1 MQEVYNQVK
10 KQPDFQKL
18 VKLRK
23 KVSLT
28 LTSIVI
34 LSYFSFIL
42 IIAFYPDIFSQKIS
56 PDNAT
61 TLGIFVGLLIIIHIF
76 LAHCR
81 KKFELGENKLSPK
94 FYKIVNEVPTISLIA
109 IIIFVVLK
117 PF

>member
-10 KQPDFQKL
+10 KQPNFQKL

-61 TLGIFVGLLIIIHIF
+61 TLGIVVGLLIILLSIF
-76 LAHCR
+76 LTGIYIYIAN
-81 KKFELGENKLSPK
+81 KKFDVINNK
-94 FYKIVNEVPTISLIA
+94 
-109 IIIFVVLK
+109 IIKKLEQ
-117 PF
+117 

>member
-10 KQPDFQKL
+10 KQPNFQKL

-61 TLGIFVGLLIIIHIF
+61 TLGIFVGLLIILLSIF
-76 LAHCR
+76 LTGIYIYIAN
-81 KKFELGENKLSPK
+81 KKFDVINNK
-94 FYKIVNEVPTISLIA
+94 
-109 IIIFVVLK
+109 IIKKLEQ
-117 PF
+117 